1 MTDAAYL
8 GAPTPGSEAGLPSH
22 VLLSGINSKWL
33 FGGGFLVLA
42 GLSAALAGFMPIGF
56 SIVTVFLF
64 AGPHN
69 WIEARYFLARLPA
82 RWGKLRGFFLLAFA
96 GIFGLTAV
104 YAALPWLA
112 DVAGWDHETY
122 LSVYAAWNS
131 VLVLWIAALIHLRS
145 RQN

>member
-56 SIVTVFLF
+56 SIGTVFLF

-69 WIEARYFLARLPA
+69 WIEARYFLARMPG
-82 RWGKLRGFFLLAFA
+82 RWGRLRGYFLWAWAGALGFSLLFA
-96 GIFGLTAV
+96 GMTVLGRWGRWGHWDESSWFTAS
-104 YAALPWLA
+104 ALWNTAL
-112 DVAGWDHETY
+112 VGWI
-122 LSVYAAWNS
+122 A
-131 VLVLWIAALIHLRS
+131 VLV
-145 RQN
+145 